1 VFSVPQTLLKRY
13 RLNGQYT
20 TRKNGQVT

>member
-1 VFSVPQTLLKRY
+1 MMMMIIGSVSWV

-20 TRKNGQVT
+20 TDRL